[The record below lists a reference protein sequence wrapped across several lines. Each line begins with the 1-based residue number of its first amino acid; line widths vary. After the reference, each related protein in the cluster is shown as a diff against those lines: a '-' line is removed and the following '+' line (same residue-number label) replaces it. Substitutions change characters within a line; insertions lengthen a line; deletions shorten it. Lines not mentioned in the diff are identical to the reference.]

1 MHEKDNY
8 LKTAELST
16 EQNCNMI
23 DGVPNNTP
31 IPPTP
36 PELDAKPLDKVKE
49 PKERRKGREPLW
61 NTRTHINNQTNNQL
75 VNKRAKPAFCPP
87 RIASQFS
94 LAFHH
99 VTSIFLYQN
108 KPANPLR
115 KSGFAGLLYES
126 FSIQKALHSVT
137 NKVQCFFT

>member
-49 PKERRKGREPLW
+49 PKERRKGRELER
-61 NTRTHINNQTNNQL
+61 RTSWQPSMNGWPR
-75 VNKRAKPAFCPP
+75 RAFPTPGPMYGKW
-87 RIASQFS
+87 
-94 LAFHH
+94 L
-99 VTSIFLYQN
+99 
-108 KPANPLR
+108 
-115 KSGFAGLLYES
+115 
-126 FSIQKALHSVT
+126 
-137 NKVQCFFT
+137 

>member
-31 IPPTP
+31 IQPAPPELDAKPLDKVKNTPIQPAP

-49 PKERRKGREPLW
+49 PKERRKGRELE
-61 NTRTHINNQTNNQL
+61 R
-75 VNKRAKPAFCPP
+75 
-87 RIASQFS
+87 
-94 LAFHH
+94 
-99 VTSIFLYQN
+99 
-108 KPANPLR
+108 
-115 KSGFAGLLYES
+115 
-126 FSIQKALHSVT
+126 
-137 NKVQCFFT
+137 